1 MSMQRKACSSK
12 THLHSQSKY
21 ITSLRL
27 FFLTTEII
35 RTECLV
41 GRLGRLRCQPTATDS
56 TVSAGN
62 YIWDY
67 SAGDFTSLPLGTT
80 TAIYRPPSHLM
91 KSGSVLII
99 EPEPPLTNPFLG
111 EVMRRCKERRFLHF
125 S

>member
-1 MSMQRKACSSK
+1 MQQKACSYK

-21 ITSLRL
+21 ITGLHL
-27 FFLTTEII
+27 FFLTTEIT

-41 GRLGRLRCQPTATDS
+41 WWLGRLGCQPTATDS
-56 TVSAGN
+56 SVSAGN

-67 SAGDFTSLPLGTT
+67 SAENFTSLPLGTT
-80 TAIYRPPSHLM
+80 TAIYRAPSHLM

-111 EVMRRCKERRFLHF
+111 EVMRRCKEMHFLHF